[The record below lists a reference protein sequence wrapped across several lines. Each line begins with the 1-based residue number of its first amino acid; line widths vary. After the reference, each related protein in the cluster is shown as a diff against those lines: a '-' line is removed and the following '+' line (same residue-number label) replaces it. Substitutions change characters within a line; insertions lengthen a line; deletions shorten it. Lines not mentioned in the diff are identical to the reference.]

1 MQYLL
6 MKPAFLLAVLA
17 TATPAP
23 TWTQII
29 WHDIQAATSCTACE
43 TLLKSLQQASQ
54 LGPSTLQAILTE
66 VCMLSK
72 ILDADFCTGLI
83 ASQVPSA
90 YYVLRQLSIPS
101 DTAQTFCASVLDL
114 CPYPPIPP
122 INLAFPPH
130 YSPITTTTEKIN
142 KDNNIT
148 LRIAHITDT
157 HVDLQYTPGTSTYC
171 RKPICC
177 RQYHAY
183 DAPGRSKTPCSTW
196 GSPHCDPP
204 LRLLHNMLSTLQS
217 QQPHLTLYTGD
228 IVAHDIWNTSQQSVL
243 ASFNATNSAL
253 HTLLNNSNNSNPIYS
268 AIGNHDTHPVN
279 IFPGSPNTPKELN
292 VEWTYT
298 ALTTHWRT
306 LQNNPTLRTT
316 RSGAY
321 ATTHTLPPTSLTQ
334 EQTHPPN
341 PRMKIKII
349 SYNSNLYYRLNLL
362 LYTTPMP
369 VDPMAQFTW
378 LITELHTAE
387 QEGLKVLLITHIPIS
402 SKDTL
407 PAYADS
413 LRRILARFKD
423 TIVGVFC
430 GHGHV
435 DTFGVFYRSHSS
447 GISNGSG
454 SISDGDSDS
463 HENQGHRQGKIT
475 VENNNNEVTVEKG
488 EVIGVEMMA
497 PAMTPT
503 SGYSAFRVYEVQF
516 SSGGGWKVMDFEEYI
531 ARFPQHSLQGDSGEV
546 EPQWVRYYSAM
557 EAYGK
562 YVYPNGVG
570 TGTNGIGAG
579 GGADIGPHFWAKLTD
594 VMETNWNVFNQ
605 YWARRTR
612 GYNVL
617 VCGRG
622 CREKE
627 ICRLRGQDCQSK
639 RGDDHE
645 AIPTDMGVEGSAL
658 ASWLRQVQ
666 QSYSS
671 SSFS

>member
-17 TATPAP
+17 TATTAP

-54 LGPSTLQAILTE
+54 LGPSTLQTILTD
-66 VCMLSK
+66 VCILSK

-122 INLAFPPH
+122 INLTFPPPPL
-130 YSPITTTTEKIN
+130 YFPITTTTTTQDNN
-142 KDNNIT
+142 KTNNIT

-157 HVDLQYTPGTSTYC
+157 HVDLQYTPGTSTHC

-177 RQYHAY
+177 RQYHAN

-204 LRLLHNMLSTLQS
+204 LKLLHNMLSTLQS
-217 QQPHLTLYTGD
+217 QQPHLTLFTGD
-228 IVAHDIWNTSQQSVL
+228 IVAHDIWNTSQESVL

-253 HTLLNNSNNSNPIYS
+253 HTLLNNHPIYAS
-268 AIGNHDTHPVN
+268 IGNHDTHPVN
-279 IFPGSPNTPKELN
+279 FFPGSPNIPKELVD

-316 RSGAY
+316 TSGAY
-321 ATTHTLPPTSLTQ
+321 ATTHTLLPPTSPTQ
-334 EQTHPPN
+334 EQTTQPSTPKI
-341 PRMKIKII
+341 KIKII

-369 VDPMAQFTW
+369 DDPLAQFTW
-378 LITELHTAE
+378 LIAELHTAE
-387 QEGLKVLLITHIPIS
+387 QEGHKVLLITHIPIS

-407 PAYADS
+407 PAYANS
-413 LRRILARFKD
+413 LREILYRYKD
-423 TIVGVFC
+423 TVVGVFC

-435 DTFGVFYRSHSS
+435 DTFGVFYSSSHSS
-447 GISNGSG
+447 GGGSSSNGSAG
-454 SISDGDSDS
+454 SDGDSDSDS

-475 VENNNNEVTVEKG
+475 VENNNNNNEVTVEKG
-488 EVIGVEMMA
+488 EREEVIGVGMMA

-503 SGYSAFRVYEVQF
+503 SGYSAFRVYDVQF
-516 SSGGGWKVMDFEEYI
+516 SCGGGGWKVLDFEEYI
-531 ARFPQHSLQGDSGEV
+531 ARFPQHSLQGDSDEDSKSTTTTTTTNRGKGEPV
-546 EPQWVRYYSAM
+546 WVRYYSAM

-562 YVYPNGVG
+562 YVYPNWAG
-570 TGTNGIGAG
+570 TVPNGIGAG

-594 VMETNWNVFNQ
+594 VMETDWNV
-605 YWARRTR
+605 
-612 GYNVL
+612 
-617 VCGRG
+617 
-622 CREKE
+622 
-627 ICRLRGQDCQSK
+627 
-639 RGDDHE
+639 
-645 AIPTDMGVEGSAL
+645 
-658 ASWLRQVQ
+658 
-666 QSYSS
+666 
-671 SSFS
+671 

>member
-1 MQYLL
+1 

-17 TATPAP
+17 TATAAP
-23 TWTQII
+23 TWTQTI

-54 LGPSTLQAILTE
+54 LGPSTLQTILTE
-66 VCMLSK
+66 VCILSK

-122 INLAFPPH
+122 INLTFPLP
-130 YSPITTTTEKIN
+130 YSLITTATTTTTPNNHKDDNIN
-142 KDNNIT
+142 

-157 HVDLQYTPGTSTYC
+157 HVDLQYTPGTSTHC

-204 LRLLHNMLSTLQS
+204 LKLLHNMLSTIQS
-217 QQPHLTLYTGD
+217 HQPHLTLFTGD
-228 IVAHDIWNTSQQSVL
+228 IVAHDIWNTSQTSVL

-253 HTLLNNSNNSNPIYS
+253 HTLLNNRNNNNNNNPIYA

-321 ATTHTLPPTSLTQ
+321 ATTHTLPPTSPTQ
-334 EQTHPPN
+334 EQTQPPN
-341 PRMKIKII
+341 PKIKIKII
-349 SYNSNLYYRLNLL
+349 SYNSNLYYHLNLL

-378 LITELHTAE
+378 LIDELHTAE

-407 PAYADS
+407 PAYAAS
-413 LRRILARFKD
+413 LREILYRYKD

-447 GISNGSG
+447 GSISNGSAG
-454 SISDGDSDS
+454 SSDGDSDS
-463 HENQGHRQGKIT
+463 HGYQGHRQGKIT

-503 SGYSAFRVYEVQF
+503 SGYSAFRVYDVQL
-516 SSGGGWKVMDFEEYI
+516 SSGGGGWKVLDFEEYI

-546 EPQWVRYYSAM
+546 EPQWVRFYSAM

-562 YVYPNGVG
+562 YVYPDGAG

-579 GGADIGPHFWAKLTD
+579 AEAGGGAAAAAAAGIGPHFWAKLTD
-594 VMETNWNVFNQ
+594 VMETDWNVFNQ

-612 GYNVL
+612 GYAVL
-617 VCGRG
+617 VCG
-622 CREKE
+622 
-627 ICRLRGQDCQSK
+627 I
-639 RGDDHE
+639 
-645 AIPTDMGVEGSAL
+645 
-658 ASWLRQVQ
+658 
-666 QSYSS
+666 
-671 SSFS
+671 

>member
-1 MQYLL
+1 

-17 TATPAP
+17 TATTAP

-43 TLLKSLQQASQ
+43 TLLKSLQRVSQ
-54 LGPSTLQAILTE
+54 LGPSTLQTILTE
-66 VCMLSK
+66 VCILSK
-72 ILDADFCTGLI
+72 ILDADFCTGLV

-122 INLAFPPH
+122 INLTFPPPP
-130 YSPITTTTEKIN
+130 YSPITTTTTTQDNK

-157 HVDLQYTPGTSTYC
+157 HVDLQYTPGTSTHC

-204 LRLLHNMLSTLQS
+204 LKLLDNMLSILQS
-217 QQPHLTLYTGD
+217 QKPNLTLYTGD
-228 IVAHDIWNTSQQSVL
+228 IVPHDIWNTSQQSVL
-243 ASFNATNSAL
+243 ANFNATNSAL
-253 HTLLNNSNNSNPIYS
+253 HTLLNNNNNTNTNNNPIYS

-279 IFPGSPNTPKELN
+279 IFPGSLNIPKELVD

-306 LQNNPTLRTT
+306 LQNNPTLITT
-316 RSGAY
+316 RFGAY
-321 ATTHTLPPTSLTQ
+321 ATTYTLPPTHEEDPT
-334 EQTHPPN
+334 PN
-341 PRMKIKII
+341 PKIKII

-362 LYTTPMP
+362 LYTSPMP
-369 VDPMAQFTW
+369 IDPMAQFTW
-378 LITELHTAE
+378 LISELHTAE
-387 QEGLKVLLITHIPIS
+387 QEGVKVLLITHIPIS
-402 SKDTL
+402 SKETL
-407 PAYADS
+407 PAYADT
-413 LRRILARFKD
+413 LRRILYRYRD
-423 TIVGVFC
+423 TVVGVFC

-435 DTFGVFYRSHSS
+435 DTFGVFYRSHLAR
-447 GISNGSG
+447 GIYSRKGSG
-454 SISDGDSDS
+454 SDSDS
-463 HENQGHRQGKIT
+463 
-475 VENNNNEVTVEKG
+475 
-488 EVIGVEMMA
+488 VEMMA

-503 SGYSAFRVYEVQF
+503 SGYSASRVYDVQF
-516 SSGGGWKVMDFEEYI
+516 SDDGWKVLDFEEYI
-531 ARFPQHSLQGDSGEV
+531 ARYPQHSLQEDKGEPV
-546 EPQWVRYYSAM
+546 WVRYYSAM

-562 YVYPNGVG
+562 YVYPDGAG

-579 GGADIGPHFWAKLTD
+579 GGAHIGPHFWAKLTD
-594 VMETNWNVFNQ
+594 VMETDWNVFNE

-612 GYNVL
+612 GYDVL

-639 RGDDHE
+639 RGDDG
-645 AIPTDMGVEGSAL
+645 TKNKGMGMERSAL

-666 QSYSS
+666 QSCSS
-671 SSFS
+671 VS

>member
-54 LGPSTLQAILTE
+54 LGPSTLQTILTE
-66 VCMLSK
+66 

-122 INLAFPPH
+122 INLTFPPPPL
-130 YSPITTTTEKIN
+130 YSPITTTTN
-142 KDNNIT
+142 DNNQDNNIT

-157 HVDLQYTPGTSTYC
+157 HVDLQYTPGTSTHC

-183 DAPGRSKTPCSTW
+183 DAPGRSKNPCSTW

-217 QQPHLTLYTGD
+217 QQPHLTLFTGD
-228 IVAHDIWNTSQQSVL
+228 IVAHDIWNTSQESVL
-243 ASFNATNSAL
+243 ASFNETNSAL
-253 HTLLNNSNNSNPIYS
+253 HTLLNNNNPIYA

-279 IFPGSPNTPKELN
+279 IFPGDANIPKELVN

-298 ALTTHWRT
+298 ALTTDWRT

-321 ATTHTLPPTSLTQ
+321 ATTYTTTLPPTSPTQ
-334 EQTHPPN
+334 EQEQEPEPN
-341 PRMKIKII
+341 PKIKIEII

-378 LITELHTAE
+378 LISELHTAE
-387 QEGLKVLLITHIPIS
+387 QQEGLQVLLITHIPIS

-407 PAYADS
+407 PAYADA
-413 LRRILARFKD
+413 LRRILVRFKD

-435 DTFGVFYRSHSS
+435 DTFGVFYRSYSS
-447 GISNGSG
+447 GISNGSAG
-454 SISDGDSDS
+454 NVSSDSDSDS
-463 HENQGHRQGKIT
+463 HENQGQRHRHRQRKIT
-475 VENNNNEVTVEKG
+475 VENNNNNNNNEVTVEKG
-488 EVIGVEMMA
+488 EREEVVIGVEMMA

-503 SGYSAFRVYEVQF
+503 SGYSAFRVYDVQF
-516 SSGGGWKVMDFEEYI
+516 SCGGWKVLDFEEYV
-531 ARFPQHSLQGDSGEV
+531 ARFPPFIHGLQGDGDDSINGEV

-562 YVYPNGVG
+562 YVYPNGAG

-579 GGADIGPHFWAKLTD
+579 AEAGGGAAAAGIGPHFWAKLTD

-612 GYNVL
+612 GIVSL
-617 VCGRG
+617 KGG
-622 CREKE
+622 MTM
-627 ICRLRGQDCQSK
+627 RLFLRIWEWK
-639 RGDDHE
+639 K
-645 AIPTDMGVEGSAL
+645 AL
-658 ASWLRQVQ
+658 WQVG
-666 QSYSS
+666 
-671 SSFS
+671 

>member
-17 TATPAP
+17 TATTAP

-54 LGPSTLQAILTE
+54 LGPSTLQTILTD
-66 VCMLSK
+66 VCILSK

-122 INLAFPPH
+122 INLTFPPPPL
-130 YSPITTTTEKIN
+130 YFPITTTTTTQDNN
-142 KDNNIT
+142 KTNNIT

-157 HVDLQYTPGTSTYC
+157 HVDLQYTPGTSTHC

-177 RQYHAY
+177 RQYHAN

-204 LRLLHNMLSTLQS
+204 LKLLHNMLSTLQS
-217 QQPHLTLYTGD
+217 QQPHLTLFTGD
-228 IVAHDIWNTSQQSVL
+228 IVAHDIWNTSQESVL

-253 HTLLNNSNNSNPIYS
+253 HTLLNNNNNHHHPIYA

-279 IFPGSPNTPKELN
+279 IFPGSPNIPKELVD

-306 LQNNPTLRTT
+306 LQNNNPTLRTT
-316 RSGAY
+316 TSGAY
-321 ATTHTLPPTSLTQ
+321 ATTHTLTTQ
-334 EQTHPPN
+334 EQTTQPSN
-341 PRMKIKII
+341 PKIKIKII
-349 SYNSNLYYRLNLL
+349 SYNSNLYYHLNLL

-369 VDPMAQFTW
+369 DDPIAQFTW
-378 LITELHTAE
+378 LIAELHTAE
-387 QEGLKVLLITHIPIS
+387 QEGLTVLLITHIPIS

-407 PAYADS
+407 PAYANS
-413 LRRILARFKD
+413 LREILYRYKD
-423 TIVGVFC
+423 TVVGVFC

-435 DTFGVFYRSHSS
+435 DTFGVFYRSSHSS
-447 GISNGSG
+447 GSSSSNGSAG
-454 SISDGDSDS
+454 SGDSDSDS

-475 VENNNNEVTVEKG
+475 VENNNNNNEVTVEKG
-488 EVIGVEMMA
+488 EREEVIGVEMMA

-503 SGYSAFRVYEVQF
+503 SGYSAFRVYDVQF
-516 SSGGGWKVMDFEEYI
+516 SCGGGGWKVLDFEEYI
-531 ARFPQHSLQGDSGEV
+531 ARFPQHSLQGDSDEDSKSTTTTTTNRGKGEPV
-546 EPQWVRYYSAM
+546 WVRYYSAM

-562 YVYPNGVG
+562 YVYPNWAG
-570 TGTNGIGAG
+570 TVPNGIGAG

-594 VMETNWNVFNQ
+594 VMETDWNV
-605 YWARRTR
+605 
-612 GYNVL
+612 
-617 VCGRG
+617 
-622 CREKE
+622 
-627 ICRLRGQDCQSK
+627 
-639 RGDDHE
+639 
-645 AIPTDMGVEGSAL
+645 
-658 ASWLRQVQ
+658 
-666 QSYSS
+666 
-671 SSFS
+671 

>member
-1 MQYLL
+1 MSQFDARPSPGH
-6 MKPAFLLAVLA
+6 K
-17 TATPAP
+17 TP
-23 TWTQII
+23 TSSNSSSQSTI

-54 LGPSTLQAILTE
+54 LGPSTLQTILTE
-66 VCMLSK
+66 VCILSK

-122 INLAFPPH
+122 INLTFPPP
-130 YSPITTTTEKIN
+130 YSPITTTTKKNN

-157 HVDLQYTPGTSTYC
+157 HVDLQYTPGTSTHC

-183 DAPGRSKTPCSTW
+183 DAPGRSKTPCSSW

-204 LRLLHNMLSTLQS
+204 LKLLHNMLSTLQS
-217 QQPHLTLYTGD
+217 QQPHLTLFTGD
-228 IVAHDIWNTSQQSVL
+228 IVAHDIWNTSQTSVL

-253 HTLLNNSNNSNPIYS
+253 HTLLNNNNNHHPIYS

-279 IFPGSPNTPKELN
+279 IFPGSLNIPKELN

-306 LQNNPTLRTT
+306 LQINPTLRTT
-316 RSGAY
+316 RYGAY
-321 ATTHTLPPTSLTQ
+321 ATTHTLPPTSPTQ
-334 EQTHPPN
+334 EQTQPPT
-341 PRMKIKII
+341 PKMKIKII

-378 LITELHTAE
+378 LISELHTAE
-387 QEGLKVLLITHIPIS
+387 QEGVNVLLITHIPIS

-413 LRRILARFKD
+413 LRRILYRYKD
-423 TIVGVFC
+423 TVVGVFC

-447 GISNGSG
+447 GGSSNRSA
-454 SISDGDSDS
+454 
-463 HENQGHRQGKIT
+463 
-475 VENNNNEVTVEKG
+475 
-488 EVIGVEMMA
+488 GVEMMA

-503 SGYSAFRVYEVQF
+503 SGYSAFRVYDVQF
-516 SSGGGWKVMDFEEYI
+516 NSVGGGGGWKVLDFEEYI

-562 YVYPNGVG
+562 YVYPNGAG

-579 GGADIGPHFWAKLTD
+579 AEAGGGAAAAGIGPHFWAKLTD
-594 VMETNWNVFNQ
+594 VMETDWNVFNQ

-617 VCGRG
+617 SCGRG

-671 SSFS
+671 SFS

>member
-17 TATPAP
+17 TATTAP

-54 LGPSTLQAILTE
+54 LGPSTLQTILTD
-66 VCMLSK
+66 

-122 INLAFPPH
+122 INLTFPPPPL
-130 YSPITTTTEKIN
+130 YFPITTTTTTQDNN
-142 KDNNIT
+142 KTNNIT

-157 HVDLQYTPGTSTYC
+157 HVDLQYTPGTSTHC

-177 RQYHAY
+177 RQYHAN

-204 LRLLHNMLSTLQS
+204 LKLLHNMLSTLQS
-217 QQPHLTLYTGD
+217 QQPHLTLFTGD
-228 IVAHDIWNTSQQSVL
+228 IVAHDIWNTSQESVL

-253 HTLLNNSNNSNPIYS
+253 HTLLNNHPIYAS
-268 AIGNHDTHPVN
+268 IGNHDTHPVN
-279 IFPGSPNTPKELN
+279 FFPGSPNIPKELVD

-316 RSGAY
+316 TSGAY
-321 ATTHTLPPTSLTQ
+321 ATTHTLLPPTSPTQ
-334 EQTHPPN
+334 EQTTQPSTPKI
-341 PRMKIKII
+341 KIKII

-369 VDPMAQFTW
+369 DDPLAQFTW
-378 LITELHTAE
+378 LIAELHTAE
-387 QEGLKVLLITHIPIS
+387 QEGHKVLLITHIPIS

-407 PAYADS
+407 PAYANS
-413 LRRILARFKD
+413 LREILYRYKD
-423 TIVGVFC
+423 TVVGVFC

-435 DTFGVFYRSHSS
+435 DTFGVFYSSSHSS
-447 GISNGSG
+447 GGGSSSNGSAG
-454 SISDGDSDS
+454 SDGDSDSDS

-475 VENNNNEVTVEKG
+475 VENNNNNNEVTVEKG
-488 EVIGVEMMA
+488 EREEVIGVGMMA

-503 SGYSAFRVYEVQF
+503 SGYSAFRVYDVQF
-516 SSGGGWKVMDFEEYI
+516 SCGGGGWKVLDFEEYI
-531 ARFPQHSLQGDSGEV
+531 ARFPQHSLQGDSDEDSKSTTTTTTTNRGKGEPV
-546 EPQWVRYYSAM
+546 WVRYYSAM

-562 YVYPNGVG
+562 YVYPNWAG
-570 TGTNGIGAG
+570 TVPNGIGAG

-594 VMETNWNVFNQ
+594 VMETDWNV
-605 YWARRTR
+605 
-612 GYNVL
+612 
-617 VCGRG
+617 
-622 CREKE
+622 
-627 ICRLRGQDCQSK
+627 
-639 RGDDHE
+639 
-645 AIPTDMGVEGSAL
+645 
-658 ASWLRQVQ
+658 
-666 QSYSS
+666 
-671 SSFS
+671 

>member
-17 TATPAP
+17 TATTAP

-43 TLLKSLQQASQ
+43 
-54 LGPSTLQAILTE
+54 
-66 VCMLSK
+66 

-122 INLAFPPH
+122 INLTFPPPPL
-130 YSPITTTTEKIN
+130 YFPITTTTTTQDNN
-142 KDNNIT
+142 KTNNIT

-157 HVDLQYTPGTSTYC
+157 HVDLQYTPGTSTHC

-177 RQYHAY
+177 RQYHAN

-204 LRLLHNMLSTLQS
+204 LKLLHNMLSTLQS
-217 QQPHLTLYTGD
+217 QQPHLTLFTGD
-228 IVAHDIWNTSQQSVL
+228 IVAHDIWNTSQESVL

-253 HTLLNNSNNSNPIYS
+253 HTLLNNHPIYAS
-268 AIGNHDTHPVN
+268 IGNHDTHPVN
-279 IFPGSPNTPKELN
+279 FFPGSPNIPKELVD

-316 RSGAY
+316 TSGAY
-321 ATTHTLPPTSLTQ
+321 ATTHTLLPPTSPTQ
-334 EQTHPPN
+334 EQTTQPSTPKI
-341 PRMKIKII
+341 KIKII

-369 VDPMAQFTW
+369 DDPLAQFTW
-378 LITELHTAE
+378 LIAELHTAE
-387 QEGLKVLLITHIPIS
+387 QEGHKVLLITHIPIS

-407 PAYADS
+407 PAYANS
-413 LRRILARFKD
+413 LREILYRYKD
-423 TIVGVFC
+423 TVVGVFC

-435 DTFGVFYRSHSS
+435 DTFGVFYSSSHSS
-447 GISNGSG
+447 GGGSSSNGSAG
-454 SISDGDSDS
+454 SDGDSDSDS

-475 VENNNNEVTVEKG
+475 VENNNNNNEVTVEKG
-488 EVIGVEMMA
+488 EREEVIGVGMMA

-503 SGYSAFRVYEVQF
+503 SGYSAFRVYDVQF
-516 SSGGGWKVMDFEEYI
+516 SCGGGGWKVLDFEEYI
-531 ARFPQHSLQGDSGEV
+531 ARFPQHSLQGDSDEDSKSTTTTTTTNRGKGEPV
-546 EPQWVRYYSAM
+546 WVRYYSAM

-562 YVYPNGVG
+562 YVYPNWAG
-570 TGTNGIGAG
+570 TVPNGIGAG

-594 VMETNWNVFNQ
+594 VMETDWNV
-605 YWARRTR
+605 
-612 GYNVL
+612 
-617 VCGRG
+617 
-622 CREKE
+622 
-627 ICRLRGQDCQSK
+627 
-639 RGDDHE
+639 
-645 AIPTDMGVEGSAL
+645 
-658 ASWLRQVQ
+658 
-666 QSYSS
+666 
-671 SSFS
+671 